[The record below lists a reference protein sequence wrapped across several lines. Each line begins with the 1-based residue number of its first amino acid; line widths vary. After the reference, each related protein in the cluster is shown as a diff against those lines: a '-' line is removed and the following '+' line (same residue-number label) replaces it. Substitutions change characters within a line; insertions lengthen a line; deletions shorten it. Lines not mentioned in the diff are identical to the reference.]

1 MSWIS
6 GNCQDDR
13 HYSCTYE
20 EINPPDIFNP
30 ARWCVDSDDR
40 CYGFN
45 DGGGLISAVD
55 NWAPEDDGW

>member
-6 GNCQDDR
+6 GECQDDR
-13 HYSCTYE
+13 HYSCTYADFNTWE
-20 EINPPDIFNP
+20 E
-30 ARWCVDSDDR
+30 WCVDSDTP
-40 CYGFN
+40 CLSWN

>member
-6 GNCQDDR
+6 GSCQNDR

-20 EINPPDIFNP
+20 DWNTGEQWCRDSDTEC
-30 ARWCVDSDDR
+30 ARWD
-40 CYGFN
+40 
-45 DGGGLISAVD
+45 DGGPLVSAVD